1 MYLIDRIV
9 FMATKY
15 KQVFDEM
22 VTKFEKEF
30 DTFQELHDKYESN
43 PQKWQDE
50 FNKEGEK
57 IMEIVRVYENR
68 LCGHMEN
75 TQNAT
80 YSASLAEK
88 FRGEIKKY
96 LPKLDMIGVKI
107 TFG

>member
-1 MYLIDRIV
+1 MS
-9 FMATKY
+9 AKY
-15 KQVFDEM
+15 IEIFNEM
-22 VTKFEKEF
+22 VEKYEKEF
-30 DTFQELHDKYESN
+30 DHFQEIHDKYEKD
-43 PQKWQDE
+43 PQKWQED

-57 IMEIVRVYENR
+57 IMEIIRLYENR

-80 YSASLAEK
+80 YSAGLAEK
-88 FRGEIKKY
+88 FRNEIKRY